1 MTQLQH
7 GWTFALSMALAMLI
21 APQAM
26 AATYTPVGPQ
36 TNVALSTVTGGGWT
50 LCYSGAMAISIGN
63 SATAATSACSGDQI
77 MLAARATGS
86 NTLLALAWAPK
97 EDALF
102 DTGRNYGATH
112 LANGTAWYNADS
124 RSWGFAPAGESVYK
138 SSCDTNGGNGRI
150 CLHTQSGSGGY
161 RINDIKELNSSYAY
175 EKLVFTSVA
184 AVPEPTTW
192 ALMLVGFGLTGAVM
206 RRRASQRATKAL
218 A

>member
-1 MTQLQH
+1 MKQLRH
-7 GWTFALSMALAMLI
+7 AWAFALGTALATLV
-21 APQAM
+21 ATQAM

-36 TNVALSTVTGGGWT
+36 TNVALSTVTNGGWT

-63 SATAATSACSGDQI
+63 SATAAISACSGDQI
-77 MLAARATGS
+77 MLAARATSS

-102 DTGRNYGATH
+102 DTGRNYEATH
-112 LANGTAWYNADS
+112 LANGTAWYNADKW
-124 RSWGFAPAGESVYK
+124 SWEFAPAGESVYK
-138 SSCDTNGGNGRI
+138 YSCDTKGGNGRI
-150 CLHTQSGSGGY
+150 CLHTQSVSGGY

-206 RRRASQRATKAL
+206 RRRASQRAMQAL